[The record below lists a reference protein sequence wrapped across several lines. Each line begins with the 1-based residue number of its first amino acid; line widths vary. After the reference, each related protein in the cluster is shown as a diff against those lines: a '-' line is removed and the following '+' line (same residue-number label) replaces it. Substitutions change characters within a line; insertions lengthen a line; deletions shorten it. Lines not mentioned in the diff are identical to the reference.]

1 MSILRLSTLSQGLAI
16 AVITLGLAAAPA
28 FSNPADPDTGCHDHK
43 DCLGDDVPQST
54 FDVNLVLI
62 TPNISCLGNT
72 TNSIRSVR
80 FPEGTPGPC
89 PVPVKVTDPPAEF
102 GPGPLCPCGVELRHT
117 KKKTEI
123 MLFFHQPCTTL
134 HCGAETWVSPRLP
147 AVFNESPEGGDF
159 SFEVVADDVL
169 VDLTKNH
176 EPFKGT
182 TMLRVFTVDGI
193 IYTVRMEE

>member
-43 DCLGDDVPQST
+43 DCLGDAVPQST
-54 FDVNLVLI
+54 FNVNLVLI

-80 FPEGTPGPC
+80 FPAEDGVC
-89 PVPVKVTDPPAEF
+89 EVEVTDTTEGEF
-102 GPGPLCPCGVELRHT
+102 GEGPLCPCGVELRHT

-147 AVFNESPEGGDF
+147 AVFNESPDGGGNF
-159 SFEVVADDVL
+159 SFEVLDGADL

-176 EPFKGT
+176 EPFKGA
-182 TMLRVFTVDGI
+182 TMMEVFSVAGI